1 MHFAAK
7 DVTCIRGDRLVF
19 ADLSFALASGE
30 ALLLRG
36 RNGSGKSSL
45 LRIAAGL
52 LEPASGSL
60 ILDDVDRLA
69 DPDRFRDAV
78 AYVGHLDPLKAVL
91 SIAENLDFW
100 WRLHGRRGT
109 VDAALARF
117 GLDDLAAIPA
127 RYLSA
132 GQRRRVNLARLFVAP
147 APLWLLDEPT
157 TGLDAASIAALVD
170 AIAEHRGGGGAV
182 MVATHI
188 DIDLPGH
195 RTLALDAVAAG
206 GAP

>member
-19 ADLSFALASGE
+19 ADLSFSLRSGDALF
-30 ALLLRG
+30 LRG

-45 LRIAAGL
+45 LRIVAGL
-52 LEPASGSL
+52 LEPAAGNFSL
-60 ILDDVDRLA
+60 DAVDRSA

-78 AYVGHLDPLKAVL
+78 AYVGHLDPLKSVL

-100 WRLHGRRGT
+100 WRLYGRQGT
-109 VDAALARF
+109 IDAALARF
-117 GLDDLAAIPA
+117 DLGDLATIPA

-147 APLWLLDEPT
+147 APIWLLDEPT
-157 TGLDAASIAALVD
+157 TGLDTASIAALVA

-188 DIDLPGH
+188 DVDVPGH
-195 RTLALDAVAAG
+195 QTLVLDAAAAG
-206 GAP
+206 GTP